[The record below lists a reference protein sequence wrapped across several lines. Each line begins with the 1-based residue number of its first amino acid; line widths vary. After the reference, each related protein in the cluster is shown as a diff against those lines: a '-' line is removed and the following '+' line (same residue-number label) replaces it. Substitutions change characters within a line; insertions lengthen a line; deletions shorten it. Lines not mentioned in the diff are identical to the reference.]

1 MYKRQA
7 LYFPILVLQ
16 KNQDVPMEIVIMV
29 LEHGLTLIKQ
39 PMLVIGL
46 MGQKKAKVLKHG
58 QMDMFMKVN
67 LMTVNGMVL
76 ES

>member
-1 MYKRQA
+1 
-7 LYFPILVLQ
+7 
-16 KNQDVPMEIVIMV
+16 MV

-46 MGQKKAKVLKHG
+46 MGQKKEKVLKHG

>member
-1 MYKRQA
+1 
-7 LYFPILVLQ
+7 
-16 KNQDVPMEIVIMV
+16 MEIVIMV
-29 LEHGLTLIKQ
+29 LELGLTLIKQ

-46 MGQKKAKVLKHG
+46 MGQKKEKVLKHG